1 MLINLTLAVMASL
14 VLSAN
19 AVRQPP
25 TAPLLKLMA
34 RKSNALTA
42 TLERGA

>member
-25 TAPLLKLMA
+25 TAPPLKLSA

>member
-1 MLINLTLAVMASL
+1 MLINLTLAVIASL

-25 TAPLLKLMA
+25 TAPPLKLMA
-34 RKSNALTA
+34 RKGNALTA